1 LCVGGSVF
9 FSSYWGDRGPFFAF
23 FSFFTRGLQ
32 KKKLLKNYTS
42 AREKVLPKKRQTYF
56 TKKGKLTSQKRRAP
70 RSFEAKKRTKK
81 RQKKRKEKK
90 KRKKEKKKPKKWTVS
105 APRLLA

>member
-1 LCVGGSVF
+1 VCRGFGF

-56 TKKGKLTSQKRRAP
+56 TKKRQTYLPKKKSHGPSKL
-70 RSFEAKKRTKK
+70 KKGTRK

-90 KRKKEKKKPKKWTVS
+90 KTKKD
-105 APRLLA
+105 